1 MVQYGLIK
9 FEEVRMISVS
19 IPGWG
24 DLDIEYLIIDY
35 NGTVAIDGKPKEGVK
50 ELMEKISRYIK
61 LFIVTADTYGNIDN
75 EGNTIGFRIIKVGK
89 DGSGKEKA
97 RIVRELGPEKV
108 AAIGNGNN
116 DVLMLKEAALGIG
129 VIGEE
134 GCSNTLIKE
143 ADLVVK
149 NVADALNIIL
159 HPERLVATLRD

>member
-1 MVQYGLIK
+1 MVQYGLTK
-9 FEEVRMISVS
+9 FEEVCMISVS

-35 NGTVAIDGKPKEGVK
+35 NGTVATDGKPKEGVK

-89 DGSGKEKA
+89 EGSGREKA

>member
-1 MVQYGLIK
+1 
-9 FEEVRMISVS
+9 MISVS

-24 DLDIEYLIIDY
+24 DLDIEYLVIAY
-35 NGTVAIDGKPKEGVK
+35 TGTVAFDGKPKEGVK

-61 LFIVTADTYGNIDN
+61 LFIIKADTYGNIDN
-75 EGNTIGFRIIKVGK
+75 EGTTVGFRIIKVRK
-89 DGSGKEKA
+89 EGSGKEKA
-97 RIVRELGPEKV
+97 RIIRELGPEKV

-116 DVLMLKEAALGIG
+116 DALMLKEAALGIG

-134 GCSNTLIKE
+134 GCANALVKE

-149 NVADALNIIL
+149 NVVDALNIIL